1 MRKINEIFESIQGEG
16 CNTGVPSVFI
26 RFSGCNI
33 SCTFCDTK
41 HQQGVNMTDDEIIE
55 AVNKYRAPMIVLT
68 GGEPSLFIDEDFVRL
83 LKQKTGKIIAIET
96 NGTRAL
102 PAGIDWITVSPK
114 TGMSPTGDA
123 KVACENANEVKVVDI
138 GQDLDQYFKLP
149 CVTPSTPM
157 LLQPCFVEDAGER
170 EKNTRLTIKRVL
182 EDPRWRLSLQTHRL
196 LDIR

>member
-1 MRKINEIFESIQGEG
+1 
-16 CNTGVPSVFI
+16 
-26 RFSGCNI
+26 
-33 SCTFCDTK
+33 
-41 HQQGVNMTDDEIIE
+41 MTDDEIIE
-55 AVNKYRAPMIVLT
+55 EVNKYRAPMIVLT
-68 GGEPSLFIDEDFVRL
+68 GGEPSLFIDEDFVKL

-123 KVACENANEVKVVDI
+123 KVVCASANEVKVVDI

-149 CVTPSTPM
+149 CVTPTTPM
-157 LLQPCFVEDAGER
+157 LLQPCFVEDARER
-170 EKNTRLTIKRVL
+170 EKNTRLTVKRVL